1 MAIKNSHTRGEIEV
15 LDDEYAAS
23 KAPSLTLQQAL
34 ELAKANQAQQ
44 NLERAT

>member
-1 MAIKNSHTRGEIEV
+1 MEV
-15 LDDEYAAS
+15 LDNEYAAS

-44 NLERAT
+44 NREKAA